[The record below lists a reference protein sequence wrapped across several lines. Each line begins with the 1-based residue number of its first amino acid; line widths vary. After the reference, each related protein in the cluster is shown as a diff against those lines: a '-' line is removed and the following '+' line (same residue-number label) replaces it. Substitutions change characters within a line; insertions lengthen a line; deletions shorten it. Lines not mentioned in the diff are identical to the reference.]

1 MSKIESMKK
10 ILPILLLALLLF
22 STSIAN
28 AQEKFSTF
36 YNVTYQV
43 NENEKTRVIMDI
55 DLRNN
60 TTGFYA
66 GSYKI
71 QTGFENISNI
81 KALDL
86 GGQLNVKSSK
96 NDKGTE
102 LSFDFIEKIVGI
114 NKTQEFTVSF
124 DSEEIAK
131 NYGNIWEVNIP
142 GISNQEEYASF
153 NTSLVVPSS
162 FGKPSII
169 KPSIP
174 NATASGNTI
183 KFTKKDLGKAGIS
196 VAYGEA
202 QVYSFDLTYH
212 LRNRNLYPIV
222 TEIAIPSN
230 NNYQEVNIESINP
243 KPIDVVMDSDGNW
256 LAKFRLLPSEDY
268 DVKVLGKAKVSYK
281 PKKEVLTESERKMY
295 LKPQKYWEVN
305 DPEVKK
311 LAKELKTPEA
321 IYRYVVKNLKY
332 DTGRVKETQERAGG
346 RGVLSNKNSAVCLEF
361 TDLFVTLARSAG
373 IPARAIEGYA
383 NTNNSAKRPL
393 SLLKDVLHAWPEYYD
408 DEKKAWIMV
417 DPTWENTT
425 EGIDYFNVFDF
436 DHLTF
441 AIKGAD
447 SEYPVPAGGY
457 KIPGQKSTQDVK
469 VTTTDNFEE
478 KLPTLR
484 ASTNFSEKYLGGFGI
499 NGEIIISNNSG
510 VISPNQT
517 VKVESNTLNP
527 KIQNLY
533 FDKIPPYGR
542 IVIPVKFDAKPLLTK
557 ETDTIKISIGKEVI
571 EKNINISPFYQH
583 IYFIIGVLGVI
594 SVGLFTFIISIII
607 RKRRRLPLS
616 Q

>member
-1 MSKIESMKK
+1 MKK
-10 ILPILLLALLLF
+10 LLPLFLLSLF
-22 STSIAN
+22 AISTSN
-28 AQEKFSTF
+28 VKAQEKFSTF

-43 NENEKTRVIMDI
+43 NTDQTTKVIMDI

-71 QTGFENISNI
+71 QTGFEDISNI
-81 KALDL
+81 KASDL
-86 GGQLNVKSSK
+86 GGELNVKSTK

-102 LSFDFIEKIVGI
+102 LSFDFIDKVVGI

-124 DSEEIAK
+124 DSLEIAK

-142 GISNQEEYASF
+142 GISNQEEYTSF
-153 NTSLVVPSS
+153 NTSVTVPST
-162 FGKPSII
+162 FGSPSII
-169 KPSIP
+169 KPSVAS
-174 NATASGNTI
+174 ATASGNTI
-183 KFTKKDLGKAGIS
+183 KFTKKDLGKSGIS

-202 QVYSFDLTYH
+202 QIYSFDLTYH
-212 LRNRNLYPIV
+212 LRNRNLYPVV

-230 NNYQEVNIESINP
+230 NNYQEINIESINP

-256 LAKFRLLPSEDY
+256 LAKFRLLPSEDF

-281 PKKEVLTESERKMY
+281 PKKEVLTDTEKNIY
-295 LKPQKYWEVN
+295 LKPQNYWEVN
-305 DPEVKK
+305 DPEIRK

-321 IYRYVVKNLKY
+321 IYKYVVTNLKY
-332 DTGRVKETQERAGG
+332 DTDRVKETQERAGAK
-346 RGVLSNKNSAVCLEF
+346 GVLANKASAVCLEF
-361 TDLFVTLARSAG
+361 TDLFVALSRAAG
-373 IPARAIEGYA
+373 IPARAVEGYA

-393 SLLKDVLHAWPEYYD
+393 SLLKDVLHSWPEYYD
-408 DEKKAWIMV
+408 ENKKAWIMV

-469 VTTTDNFEE
+469 VTTSSDFKDE
-478 KLPTLR
+478 LPTLR
-484 ASTNFSEKYLGGFGI
+484 ASTNFEDAYLGGLSI
-499 NGEIIISNNSG
+499 KGEIIVTNNSG
-510 VISPNQT
+510 VLAPNQT
-517 VKVESNTLNP
+517 VKVESDSLNP

-533 FDKIPPYGR
+533 FDKIPPYGKKT
-542 IVIPVKFDAKPLLTK
+542 IPVKFDAKHFLTK

-571 EKNINISPFYQH
+571 EKNIVISPFYQH

-594 SVGLFTFIISIII
+594 LIGLFTFALSIII
-607 RKRRRLPLS
+607 HRRRRLPLS
-616 Q
+616 

>member
-1 MSKIESMKK
+1 MKK
-10 ILPILLLALLLF
+10 LLPLFLLALF
-22 STSIAN
+22 AISTSN
-28 AQEKFSTF
+28 VKAQEKFSTF

-43 NENEKTRVIMDI
+43 NTDQTTKVIMDI

-71 QTGFENISNI
+71 QTGFEDISNI
-81 KALDL
+81 KASDL
-86 GGQLNVKSSK
+86 GGELNVKSTK

-102 LSFDFIEKIVGI
+102 LSFDFIDKVVGI

-124 DSEEIAK
+124 DSLEIAK

-142 GISNQEEYASF
+142 GISNQEEYTSF
-153 NTSLVVPSS
+153 NTSVTVPST
-162 FGKPSII
+162 FGSPSII
-169 KPSIP
+169 KPSVAS
-174 NATASGNTI
+174 ATASGNTI
-183 KFTKKDLGKAGIS
+183 KFTKKDLGKSGIS

-202 QVYSFDLTYH
+202 QIYSFDLTYH
-212 LRNRNLYPIV
+212 LRNRNLYPVV

-230 NNYQEVNIESINP
+230 NNYQEINIESINP

-256 LAKFRLLPSEDY
+256 LAKFRLLPSEDF

-281 PKKEVLTESERKMY
+281 PKKEVLTDTEKNIY
-295 LKPQKYWEVN
+295 LKPQNYWEVN
-305 DPEVKK
+305 DPEIRK

-321 IYRYVVKNLKY
+321 IYKYVVTNLKY
-332 DTGRVKETQERAGG
+332 DTDRVKETQERAGAK
-346 RGVLSNKNSAVCLEF
+346 GVLANKASAVCLEF
-361 TDLFVTLARSAG
+361 TDLFVALSRAAG
-373 IPARAIEGYA
+373 IPARAVEGYA

-393 SLLKDVLHAWPEYYD
+393 SLLKDVLHSWPEYYD
-408 DEKKAWIMV
+408 ENKKAWIMV

-469 VTTTDNFEE
+469 VTTSSDFKDE
-478 KLPTLR
+478 LPTLR
-484 ASTNFSEKYLGGFGI
+484 ASTNFEDAYLGGLSI
-499 NGEIIISNNSG
+499 KGEIIVTNNSG
-510 VISPNQT
+510 VLAPNQT
-517 VKVESNTLNP
+517 VKVESDSLNP

-533 FDKIPPYGR
+533 FDKIPPYGKKT
-542 IVIPVKFDAKPLLTK
+542 IPVKFDAKHFLTK

-571 EKNINISPFYQH
+571 EKNIVISPFYQH

-594 SVGLFTFIISIII
+594 LIGLFTFALSIII
-607 RKRRRLPLS
+607 HRRRRLPLS
-616 Q
+616 